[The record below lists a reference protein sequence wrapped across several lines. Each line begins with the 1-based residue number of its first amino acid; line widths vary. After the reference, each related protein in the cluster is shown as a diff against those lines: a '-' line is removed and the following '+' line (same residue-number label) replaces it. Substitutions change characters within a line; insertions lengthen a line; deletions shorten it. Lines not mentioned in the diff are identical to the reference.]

1 MYDAT
6 TDRSFLLGALAR
18 FIRAARTVPGV
29 TRVAV
34 IGSLAT
40 DKASP
45 KDADALVS
53 VRDDADLGLLSR
65 LGRQLKGAAQ
75 TRNRG
80 ADIFLASQAGDYLG
94 RTCSYR
100 QCHVRAACRGTQ
112 CGSGRLICTDLAVI
126 TLPKRLIAEP
136 PLEVWPTLI
145 VRTTLPADT
154 YRILIGEEPHR
165 GDACEELA
173 PGAGSS

>member
-1 MYDAT
+1 MSDNA
-6 TDRSFLLGALAR
+6 TDRTFLLMALAR
-18 FIRAARTVPGV
+18 FIRAATRVSGV
-29 TRVAV
+29 TRIAV
-34 IGSLAT
+34 IGSLTT

-53 VRDDADLGLLSR
+53 VRDDADLSLLSR

-80 ADIFLASQAGDYLG
+80 ADIFLASQSGAYIG

-100 QCHVRAACRGTQ
+100 VCHPRVACNGSQ

-126 TLPKRLIAEP
+126 TLADNLIAEP
-136 PLEVWPTLI
+136 PLELWPKLI

-154 YRILIGEEPHR
+154 CRILIGDEQQWH
-165 GDACEELA
+165 
-173 PGAGSS
+173 GSR